1 MVVAFADVL
10 KILFL
15 IYVQLSC
22 LISLVKTRRTNYLFF
37 FLPRKNSSS
46 CANIIKY
53 STRLPCFPA
62 EFHFIFLL
70 PHSADYVNKMKKF
83 CKTLLKSLKL
93 EFPKIVWKQAP
104 NKNATYLVP
113 RQWHQKKCCLAC
125 FLQNMCIRRHRQLPY
140 SQ

>member
-1 MVVAFADVL
+1 MVVVFADVL

-37 FLPRKNSSS
+37 FYLLKQFL
-46 CANIIKY
+46 CKHYKI
-53 STRLPCFPA
+53 
-62 EFHFIFLL
+62 FHKTTIFSHVL

-83 CKTLLKSLKL
+83 CKILLKSLKL
-93 EFPKIVWKQAP
+93 EFLKIVWKQAP